1 MLVSNYTILS
11 GKIYLLD
18 NAPDYIDGN
27 CHERGNHFLLF
38 FLKSLEKDIN
48 PIMLKNTKIQLH
60 GES

>member
-1 MLVSNYTILS
+1 MKGAIIV
-11 GKIYLLD
+11 
-18 NAPDYIDGN
+18 
-27 CHERGNHFLLF
+27 CFF